1 MKQKLFFIMFALFA
15 THAMGYAQEDSTTA
29 KIETSVES
37 VIEKQPEFPGGMNAL
52 MQYLQR
58 SIRYPAICQ
67 QQGVQGRVVVQFVVD
82 TDGSITD
89 IQVVKRVNPHL
100 DKEAVR
106 IISAMP
112 KWIPGMQKGE
122 NVRVRY
128 AIPVNFRLEFGGNPP
143 SARAKSK
150 ACVINPDNE
159 EMEVEVDVMA
169 QFPGG
174 QQELERYIKKR
185 MKYPKEAKGVQGC
198 VEVTFVVNTD
208 GHISGVAVTK
218 AVDPLLDAEAM
229 RLIERMPKWEPAIL
243 HGIPLR
249 TKHTLPIDFNLGK

>member
-29 KIETSVES
+29 KTETSVES
-37 VIEKQPEFPGGMNAL
+37 VVEKQPEFPGGMNAL
-52 MQYLQR
+52 MQYLLR

-67 QQGVQGRVVVQFVVD
+67 QQGIQGRVVVQFVVD
-82 TDGSITD
+82 ADGSITD

-106 IISAMP
+106 VVSAMP
-112 KWIPGMQKGE
+112 KWIPGMQNGE
-122 NVRVRY
+122 NVRTKFTL
-128 AIPVNFRLEFGGNPP
+128 PVSFKLG
-143 SARAKSK
+143 KTKVK
-150 ACVINPDNE
+150 ACVINVDNE
-159 EMEVEVDVMA
+159 EVEVEVDKMA